1 MPSKGSASATD
12 LAILEFI
19 PIHFLLLYVRVVIK
33 MTTRFSLNIVFVSRN
48 PFLFYFNIIMYI
60 DQTGRPIRLV

>member
-19 PIHFLLLYVRVVIK
+19 PIHFLLFYVRVVIK

-48 PFLFYFNIIMYI
+48 LFFFFNVIMHI
-60 DQTGRPIRLV
+60 DQTGRPTRLV

>member
-19 PIHFLLLYVRVVIK
+19 PIHFLLFYVRVVIK
-33 MTTRFSLNIVFVSRN
+33 MTSLNIVFVSRN
-48 PFLFYFNIIMYI
+48 LFFF
-60 DQTGRPIRLV
+60 